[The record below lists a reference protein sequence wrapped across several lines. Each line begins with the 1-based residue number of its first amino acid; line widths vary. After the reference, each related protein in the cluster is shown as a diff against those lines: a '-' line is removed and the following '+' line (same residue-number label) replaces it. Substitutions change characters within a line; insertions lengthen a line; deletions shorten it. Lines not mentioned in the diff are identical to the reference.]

1 MSSWFINALLKL
13 TRHRPSGRD
22 VAQDWRSPA
31 DGPREI
37 DVQLPLDFQDDTMP
51 AAFNGLEAPYP
62 GDRDEQDD
70 AERHRNRDHPRRRA

>member
-13 TRHRPSGRD
+13 KRHRTSD
-22 VAQDWRSPA
+22 LDAAEDSHSLD

-51 AAFNGLEAPYP
+51 AAFNGLEAPYSS
-62 GDRDEQDD
+62 DRDEQDD
-70 AERHRNRDHPRRRA
+70 ADRHHNRTPPRRRA